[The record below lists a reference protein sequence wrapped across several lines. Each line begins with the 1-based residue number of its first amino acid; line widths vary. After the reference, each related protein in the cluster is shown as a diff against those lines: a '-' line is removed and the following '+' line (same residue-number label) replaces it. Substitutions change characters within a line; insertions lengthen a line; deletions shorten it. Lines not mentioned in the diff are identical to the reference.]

1 MRRLHFQRDM
11 LMGGGSGL
19 FLSLIIN
26 TAWWCAGYADPLQ
39 WCDKVLS
46 IGIFGLLPGL
56 VGLVVAW
63 AGICAM
69 GSGRPAFRLRCGIAG
84 AAAGGLSG
92 GCVGF
97 AMGLVWLLICQPSY
111 EMAGAIP
118 ICILLFTAPA
128 GALLGFIIGL
138 ATGRSIRPGER
149 KTLIAS
155 GRWTS
160 SDTW

>member
-1 MRRLHFQRDM
+1 MRRSHFQRGM

-19 FLSLIIN
+19 VLGLVTI
-26 TAWWCAGYADPLQ
+26 TAWWFAGYADPHQ
-39 WCDKVLS
+39 RCDAVLT

-56 VGLVVAW
+56 VGLVAAW

-69 GSGRPAFRLRCGIAG
+69 GSDRPAFRLRCGIAG

-97 AMGLVWLLICQPSY
+97 AMGLVWLLIYQPSY

-118 ICILLFTAPA
+118 ISVLLFTAPA

-138 ATGRSIRPGER
+138 ASGRSIRPGER

-155 GRWTS
+155 GRSTN